1 MPDTVTPRPAIPT
14 WLDPT
19 QRSVISPWWQN
30 AVRTLAAL
38 AGVNDPAS
46 QVMTAVAPMA
56 AIAPEVKTLGQ
67 LAGRSG
73 YVASPF
79 PSVEDDVAMPIYR
92 AAKGGTRTVQDV
104 PLSQMVGTQTTLQPD
119 IVTSYSKSAQTDLP
133 QVVKSGDTYYI
144 ADGHH
149 RLASLA
155 KNGATTAKV
164 EVLEA
169 APGATPPPYQ
179 GWLDRMT
186 AQGTR

>member
-1 MPDTVTPRPAIPT
+1 MPDTVTKRPALPS
-14 WLDPT
+14 WLDPA
-19 QRSVISPWWQN
+19 QQSVISPWWQN
-30 AVRTLAAL
+30 AVRTLAGL
-38 AGVNDPAS
+38 AGINDPAS

-56 AIAPEVKTLGQ
+56 AVGPEAKTLGQ
-67 LAGRSG
+67 LAGRAFT
-73 YVASPF
+73 ASPF
-79 PSVEDDVAMPIYR
+79 PAVEDDVGMPIYR

-155 KNGATTAKV
+155 KQGATTAKV

-179 GWLDRMT
+179 GWLDRMK